1 MTMALSTEL
10 SLEELVGQFRG
21 LNLNE
26 PETWQLAPRI
36 LFMILAAVLV
46 VVLGWQFYWSGKL
59 DERDAKR
66 MWVMARWMAF
76 SSTSMTIGLRPAISA
91 AVTRSVTRSATV
103 AITRT
108 PMPPSVSDGP
118 ITT

>member
-1 MTMALSTEL
+1 MS
-10 SLEELVGQFRG
+10 
-21 LNLNE
+21 
-26 PETWQLAPRI
+26 RI
-36 LFMILAAVLV
+36 SASVAEVFTA
-46 VVLGWQFYWSGKL
+46 
-59 DERDAKR
+59 R